1 MEQSNNKRV
10 AKNTIA
16 LALRMVLATVVG
28 LYTSRIVLQALG
40 VDDYGI
46 YGVIGGVVGMA
57 SFLNSSMA
65 GATSRFITFEL
76 GTGNQTNLKKIFS
89 NAFIIH
95 LVIALVVAILA
106 ETIGLWFVNNRM
118 NFPADRMFAV
128 NVLYQFT
135 ILSMVVNFTQIPY
148 SADIIA
154 HERMSIYAYFEII
167 NVILKLGIVYLLLI
181 VNTDRLILYAALTL
195 CVSIISALIYRI
207 YCMRHFSEARIQ
219 FRLDKAVLK
228 EMLLF
233 SGYDLYGNMCV
244 VAKNQG
250 QPIIINMFF
259 GVVANAGATI
269 ATTINGTVKGFT
281 SSLLHAYR
289 PQIIKQ
295 YSINDIERMQYSMTL
310 SAQTSLLIYGA
321 ISIPL
326 IIEAPSVL
334 QLWLGQIPEYSVTFL
349 RLLLISLFFDN
360 INLTNNTAIHA
371 TGDIRYI
378 SFISGSF
385 FLLSP
390 IISWILL
397 KHVIYSADVIYY
409 VDIALYIII
418 STLSCIFVKKQ
429 ISGFKLC
436 SYAVRLLR
444 SLVCAIVSLVSVG
457 FISYI
462 LTKSL
467 PDDSLHK
474 FLIIG
479 IITLINMLVLTGLNL
494 LIAYS
499 KTERHNLLN
508 IAKSKYK
515 SLRDALIHNKH

>member
-1 MEQSNNKRV
+1 
-10 AKNTIA
+10 
-16 LALRMVLATVVG
+16 
-28 LYTSRIVLQALG
+28 
-40 VDDYGI
+40 
-46 YGVIGGVVGMA
+46 
-57 SFLNSSMA
+57 
-65 GATSRFITFEL
+65 
-76 GTGNQTNLKKIFS
+76 
-89 NAFIIH
+89 
-95 LVIALVVAILA
+95 
-106 ETIGLWFVNNRM
+106 
-118 NFPADRMFAV
+118 
-128 NVLYQFT
+128 
-135 ILSMVVNFTQIPY
+135 
-148 SADIIA
+148 
-154 HERMSIYAYFEII
+154 
-167 NVILKLGIVYLLLI
+167 
-181 VNTDRLILYAALTL
+181 
-195 CVSIISALIYRI
+195 
-207 YCMRHFSEARIQ
+207 
-219 FRLDKAVLK
+219 
-228 EMLLF
+228 
-233 SGYDLYGNMCV
+233 
-244 VAKNQG
+244 
-250 QPIIINMFF
+250 
-259 GVVANAGATI
+259 
-269 ATTINGTVKGFT
+269 
-281 SSLLHAYR
+281 
-289 PQIIKQ
+289 
-295 YSINDIERMQYSMTL
+295 MQYSMTL